1 MCLAIPGKVVE
12 AFDQG
17 GMRMAKV
24 QFGGIIREA
33 CLEYVPDTK
42 VGEYVLVHVGF
53 AISKV
58 DEEEAHRTYQILEE
72 MDQLSELMA
81 PVAEEREGQALGFR
95 DSATGTN
102 GNHRPET
109 KVTRGKESAS

>member
-1 MCLAIPGKVVE
+1 
-12 AFDQG
+12 
-17 GMRMAKV
+17 MARV

-53 AISKV
+53 AITKV
-58 DEEEAHRTYQILEE
+58 DEEEARRTYQILEE
-72 MDQLSELMA
+72 MDQLSDLMA
-81 PVAEEREGQALGFR
+81 PVVEERDGQAPGSR

-102 GNHRPET
+102 GKPTPQTKET
-109 KVTRGKESAS
+109 SGKKGAR